1 MANKVSLPLA
11 EGYSALIL
19 TEAQIDALAW
29 FLDRSETKDLL
40 DELDPYINESLTDDG
55 YLGLKARISRVQAK
69 IDEQVGAVHV

>member
-40 DELDPYINESLTDDG
+40 DELDPYINESLLYDG

-69 IDEQVGAVHV
+69 IDEQVGAVSV